1 MLSRSDI
8 WKSIN
13 SATIPTDEL
22 EILAQGAAKQ
32 LPKGTLIS
40 PEALHQLATRE
51 ISTKLMTKCP
61 VRKSNTQYVR
71 FPFVSIEEMF
81 NSKTNEEQI
90 LEVILGG
97 KTAEERYSKIKPNSS
112 AFSSPKQKKLI
123 SIAEF
128 KKKDSKYRFDEI
140 RASLLHI
147 KTHIDQLDVDRDEF
161 YLGRPGDDVDE
172 EKLGR
177 FQALVDHF
185 IQTLK
190 SYLERTKVSEQQP
203 TLYKLVQACRADL
216 TRDKFADLVDEY
228 QKSPL
233 YNTQGEFKY
242 ELCSFVFIQHGSS
255 DIWFEEGNKGE
266 LLVKTHSQIVVE
278 PYKALILKLDFTLS
292 SDQMSQLVLANENLK
307 RSLDLYVEETRHG
320 RVQEYFFMGLY
331 NNSERPVVLEV
342 DDPVVKLQL
351 RGNVCSCPID
361 DHCFILESKE
371 SDNQHQTV
379 KFMLNAISATLLDL
393 GLADMVRQTVELNG
407 VAVTALQAG
416 KMVTEKED
424 KQAMD
429 KSTYNLVVGLN
440 EFFTNSQVYSPE
452 LVARRQSLCPA
463 LMELKKQAEGG
474 STSRYKV
481 KDGLLFMEDKEGPY
495 KFLVLCLDTDTM
507 KFLAKSLHNRGYH
520 FSEKVVYTHLKRYF
534 WCTDMKKI
542 IREVSQSCVAC
553 FFGQPSHKQTYIHN
567 QPEESQSRV
576 YETLYVDLAESFPR
590 DRNGYQ
596 FVAVLVDRATNYVMT
611 ISLRSKTSFELAQ
624 QFDRLF
630 GNLTAPREIISD
642 YGPCFKGSFRK
653 MARKYD
659 VQMNK
664 AVPRRPVAN
673 TSEVYIKLFRN
684 YFTKYLL
691 SVGKD
696 SQWRWSELLPLATC
710 IFNSSIT
717 HCSRG
722 NNTSPAELFFHP
734 SRFNSAKLI
743 TMVTNPELEEYRRK
757 AGLKRIFDNRNR
769 NREGYKGTQ
778 ISDMFKVGQVVC
790 RVLQKNELP
799 SRSRPGGVSLPE
811 KGNIS
816 GCHIILSKTKTG
828 LRCRS
833 LVEPSEFHTF
843 QYGEVKPI
851 RLDSKMLHGL
861 LLTPRIQDSFS
872 KGLFRSQKGDTLL
885 QHIADSRKFIEDS
898 VKNGAELDA
907 QAARAESDRV
917 EAEVFKEHGVPMN
930 TAGYMQNE
938 EDQTEESGVEPDVP
952 ADATAEGDVE
962 EGDEPVV
969 DDEEIITEREAPRSD
984 ESESRYPKRK
994 RVQLE
999 KFYNM
1004 ELSGGILKLK
1014 GSQQKISQQ
1023 KKSER
1028 EKGVR
1033 FDIQVKYQEFH
1044 SSDAANVPKW
1054 EGLSRLKMEFQPTRQ
1069 IKNAMRRMKL
1079 FLTVTRLTGPEYID
1093 KIRRSKYLPARKGE
1107 NVIQN
1112 RR

>member
-1 MLSRSDI
+1 
-8 WKSIN
+8 
-13 SATIPTDEL
+13 
-22 EILAQGAAKQ
+22 
-32 LPKGTLIS
+32 
-40 PEALHQLATRE
+40 
-51 ISTKLMTKCP
+51 
-61 VRKSNTQYVR
+61 
-71 FPFVSIEEMF
+71 
-81 NSKTNEEQI
+81 
-90 LEVILGG
+90 
-97 KTAEERYSKIKPNSS
+97 
-112 AFSSPKQKKLI
+112 
-123 SIAEF
+123 
-128 KKKDSKYRFDEI
+128 
-140 RASLLHI
+140 
-147 KTHIDQLDVDRDEF
+147 
-161 YLGRPGDDVDE
+161 
-172 EKLGR
+172 
-177 FQALVDHF
+177 
-185 IQTLK
+185 
-190 SYLERTKVSEQQP
+190 
-203 TLYKLVQACRADL
+203 
-216 TRDKFADLVDEY
+216 
-228 QKSPL
+228 
-233 YNTQGEFKY
+233 
-242 ELCSFVFIQHGSS
+242 
-255 DIWFEEGNKGE
+255 
-266 LLVKTHSQIVVE
+266 
-278 PYKALILKLDFTLS
+278 
-292 SDQMSQLVLANENLK
+292 
-307 RSLDLYVEETRHG
+307 
-320 RVQEYFFMGLY
+320 
-331 NNSERPVVLEV
+331 
-342 DDPVVKLQL
+342 
-351 RGNVCSCPID
+351 
-361 DHCFILESKE
+361 
-371 SDNQHQTV
+371 
-379 KFMLNAISATLLDL
+379 
-393 GLADMVRQTVELNG
+393 
-407 VAVTALQAG
+407 
-416 KMVTEKED
+416 
-424 KQAMD
+424 
-429 KSTYNLVVGLN
+429 
-440 EFFTNSQVYSPE
+440 
-452 LVARRQSLCPA
+452 
-463 LMELKKQAEGG
+463 
-474 STSRYKV
+474 
-481 KDGLLFMEDKEGPY
+481 
-495 KFLVLCLDTDTM
+495 
-507 KFLAKSLHNRGYH
+507 
-520 FSEKVVYTHLKRYF
+520 
-534 WCTDMKKI
+534 
-542 IREVSQSCVAC
+542 
-553 FFGQPSHKQTYIHN
+553 
-567 QPEESQSRV
+567 
-576 YETLYVDLAESFPR
+576 
-590 DRNGYQ
+590 
-596 FVAVLVDRATNYVMT
+596 
-611 ISLRSKTSFELAQ
+611 
-624 QFDRLF
+624 
-630 GNLTAPREIISD
+630 
-642 YGPCFKGSFRK
+642 

-969 DDEEIITEREAPRSD
+969 DDEEIITEQEAPRSD

-1093 KIRRSKYLPARKGE
+1093 KIRRSKYLPARKDE